1 VGDLAVIIFSKDRPL
16 QLDATIRSLLAF
28 CDDVEPADL
37 KVLHVASAPAYAAG
51 YRILANE
58 HPGVVLRRET
68 DFKADLLGLVNGS
81 TYVLFI
87 VDDTLFVGPLS
98 FSRATRVLDEDAAC
112 LGFSFRLGRNTT
124 YCYTLDGA
132 QALPVFDELASGVL
146 SFAWTGAEHDFGYPL
161 ELSSSLYRTSDIL
174 PLLAELAYRN
184 PNTLESVLAQHAA
197 SFRMTRPRLACYAQS
212 VALSVPANLVQTVWK
227 NRVDGNRALTAEA
240 LADAYARGRRLDVEH
255 YRGFVTNACHQELE
269 FFFAGRPDVPT
280 VSVVIPCY
288 GQAEYLPEAVAS
300 VVGQTFADWELTIV
314 DDGSPDETAAVAAD
328 LIARH
333 PSHRIRLIR
342 QANRGL
348 APARNAGIEASK
360 GRYLLPLDADD
371 MLAPSFLERTV
382 ALLEAS
388 PSLAIAYTDHERF
401 GESTATVANPEFSA
415 FLVPA
420 TNLLN
425 YCSLFR
431 REVWEAVGGYNP
443 NMKLGYEDW
452 DFWVGAV
459 ERGYRGA
466 RIPEPLLRYRI
477 RSGSMIT
484 TAVQH
489 DADLRRQMRANHPR
503 LYRPWLRMARFTVRV
518 ARRLRRLA
526 GRLSRRLRSAGSP

>member
-1 VGDLAVIIFSKDRPL
+1 MPTRAAGASTSSTIEGSSPTPATRSWSSSSRVDRTFRPSRWSSPATGRRNTCPRPL
-16 QLDATIRSLLAF
+16 
-28 CDDVEPADL
+28 
-37 KVLHVASAPAYAAG
+37 
-51 YRILANE
+51 
-58 HPGVVLRRET
+58 
-68 DFKADLLGLVNGS
+68 
-81 TYVLFI
+81 
-87 VDDTLFVGPLS
+87 
-98 FSRATRVLDEDAAC
+98 RA
-112 LGFSFRLGRNTT
+112 
-124 YCYTLDGA
+124 
-132 QALPVFDELASGVL
+132 
-146 SFAWTGAEHDFGYPL
+146 W
-161 ELSSSLYRTSDIL
+161 
-174 PLLAELAYRN
+174 
-184 PNTLESVLAQHAA
+184 
-197 SFRMTRPRLACYAQS
+197 
-212 VALSVPANLVQTVWK
+212 W
-227 NRVDGNRALTAEA
+227 
-240 LADAYARGRRLDVEH
+240 AR
-255 YRGFVTNACHQELE
+255 
-269 FFFAGRPDVPT
+269 
-280 VSVVIPCY
+280 
-288 GQAEYLPEAVAS
+288 
-300 VVGQTFADWELTIV
+300 LTIV